1 MQTDEKL
8 TLILTK
14 VSLGESRFARIEQNL
29 DSVVQGQKRLKT
41 FENVLKS
48 YEDRI
53 KLLEY
58 KSIDI
63 EARARRNNLL
73 FYGFGEERNEN
84 CREKIGRLLCDKF
97 NIQPENIVIER
108 AYRIGKFRNNALS
121 PRPIIAAFR
130 DYILTETI
138 MSQGSNLKNSPHSVS
153 RDYPLEITN
162 ARKLLWDELKQIKS
176 QNPSAKVSVGY
187 PAKLI
192 MNNQVCFD
200 LFPEWDSIVRGSR
213 IDSKHPSQQR
223 RSKTGSVDNVVTS
236 QASNSN
242 IINGSHVTSRQ
253 MSTSSNMQQTHN
265 FSQDSPMPPPPPPPQ
280 PPSTFP
286 RKANQYLVTDKSATP
301 TQSKQTKKPN
311 WAAVTS
317 SQDEAANNSSLCVSR
332 GPETVSREMMMDF
345 RNSDS
350 ELTEPSAETI
360 SKPSQP
366 TTTKNKARGGL
377 LVLEGR
383 VPAGPYLEPV
393 RNPTVLLPSKQTDRQ
408 SQNESIQT
416 VITLVVP

>member
-1 MQTDEKL
+1 MRGGTRGRGNGVNARYLRSDLNRFTVLSDHTQDGGTDSSDCEDIFSDDPNSEFTFETVGSRRNKRRRQNTGDPKDSIRVDITEEIDYDSLQTDEKL

-14 VSLGESRFARIEQNL
+14 VSLGESRFARIEQKL

-84 CREKIGRLLCDKF
+84 CRDKIGRLLCDKF

-108 AYRIGKFRNNALS
+108 AHRIGKFRSNAFS

-130 DYILTETI
+130 DHTLTETI
-138 MSQGSNLKNSPHSVS
+138 MSQGSNLKNTPHSVS

-162 ARKLLWDELKQIKS
+162 ARKLLWDELKQIKC

-223 RSKTGSVDNVVTS
+223 RIVG
-236 QASNSN
+236 
-242 IINGSHVTSRQ
+242 
-253 MSTSSNMQQTHN
+253 
-265 FSQDSPMPPPPPPPQ
+265 
-280 PPSTFP
+280 
-286 RKANQYLVTDKSATP
+286 AN
-301 TQSKQTKKPN
+301 
-311 WAAVTS
+311 
-317 SQDEAANNSSLCVSR
+317 
-332 GPETVSREMMMDF
+332 
-345 RNSDS
+345 
-350 ELTEPSAETI
+350 
-360 SKPSQP
+360 
-366 TTTKNKARGGL
+366 
-377 LVLEGR
+377 
-383 VPAGPYLEPV
+383 
-393 RNPTVLLPSKQTDRQ
+393 
-408 SQNESIQT
+408 
-416 VITLVVP
+416 